1 LSSSPVSSSDSFTHL
16 DPQPDASLSL
26 HQLPQPFLPHPS
38 AILLVATPNRIVT
51 RSQAGHLKP
60 KEYPGFK
67 MFHTIKYPLLAFHA
81 THLPHELSTYKQA
94 ASKPEWIQAMLL
106 EYNAFV
112 SNHT

>member
-1 LSSSPVSSSDSFTHL
+1 
-16 DPQPDASLSL
+16 
-26 HQLPQPFLPHPS
+26 
-38 AILLVATPNRIVT
+38 
-51 RSQAGHLKP
+51 
-60 KEYPGFK
+60 